1 MNTYYFLIFLIKKHL
16 HLDII
21 DIGVVFL
28 HYVHQVKEK
37 TDLKFELAIPRC
49 YKLWFLV
56 TLFSVC
62 NYVYTNVRLR
72 SFFVNTC
79 VICTICVSEVLY
91 NF

>member
-16 HLDII
+16 HLDIK

-37 TDLKFELAIPRC
+37 TDLKFELVIPRC

-62 NYVYTNVRLR
+62 IYKRASQKFFCQHMCNMHHMCIR
-72 SFFVNTC
+72 S
-79 VICTICVSEVLY
+79 S
-91 NF
+91 